1 MSAHAK
7 LDQRMAF
14 MRFDERSRS
23 ALRAIKP
30 VIDAEISTALGKFY
44 SQVRAFPETRGKFR
58 DEGHMA
64 GAERAQAAHW
74 RRIAQADYGD
84 TYVRDVER
92 IGRAHVEA
100 ELEPQWYIGG
110 YALVAEELI
119 RAVVAKRAKGL
130 FNGAKSDA
138 ELADGLSAL
147 TKAVFL
153 DMELAIS
160 SYLTLLQE
168 ERDALEA
175 EREAA
180 ERRQIQAVKAVG
192 EALARLAAGDLSAR
206 VDGDLAPE
214 FQSLKTDFE
223 RAAGALGEAMR
234 AVEHSASGIRAGAD
248 EIARGAEDLSQRT
261 EQQAATLEQTAAAV
275 EELTGAVGKTAKS
288 AREVSSRVG
297 EASAEAERS
306 GQIVTRA
313 AQAMTKIEAQ
323 SQQVNQILGMI
334 DEIAFQTNLLALNAG
349 VEAAR
354 AGDAGKGFAVVAQEV
369 RALAQRSAEA
379 AREIKS
385 LITESSRQVSEGVDL
400 VGQTGESLRG
410 IVDKVEGINELV
422 NAIAAS
428 ASEQATAL
436 GQVNSAVNQLDQ
448 VTQRN
453 AAMVSRSTEA
463 THALRVE
470 AADLSNRVGAFRL
483 GSRPQTQTFQSTYQ
497 ERPVENPVHA
507 ARARVAAF
515 ARPGR

>member
-1 MSAHAK
+1 MNAYAK

-23 ALRAIKP
+23 ALRALRP
-30 VIDAEISTALGKFY
+30 VIDAEISAALNRFY
-44 SQVRAFPETRGKFR
+44 SQVRSFPETRGKFR
-58 DEGHMA
+58 DDTHMS

-74 RRIAQADYGD
+74 RRIAQADYGE

-92 IGRAHVEA
+92 IGRAHLEA
-100 ELEPQWYIGG
+100 ELAPQWYIGG

-119 RAVVAKRAKGL
+119 RAVVAKRAKGM
-130 FNGAKSDA
+130 FSNAAKSDA
-138 ELADGLSAL
+138 ELADGLAAL

-153 DMELAIS
+153 DMELSIS
-160 SYLTLLQE
+160 TYLDLLMQQ
-168 ERDALEA
+168 RDAMEA

-180 ERRQIQAVKAVG
+180 EQRQAQAVKAIG
-192 EALARLAAGDLSAR
+192 GALSRLAAGDLLAR
-206 VDGDLAPE
+206 VEGDLAPE
-214 FQSLKTDFE
+214 FHGLKADFE
-223 RAAGALGEAMR
+223 KAASALADAMG
-234 AVEHSASGIRAGAD
+234 AVEHTAGDIRASAD
-248 EIARGAEDLSQRT
+248 DIARGAEDLSLRT

-275 EELTGAVGKTAKS
+275 EQLAGAVGKTAQS

-297 EASAEAERS
+297 AASAEAERS
-306 GQIVTRA
+306 GEIVTRA
-313 AQAMTKIEAQ
+313 AEAMTKIEAQ

-385 LITESSRQVSEGVDL
+385 LITESSRQVSEGVEL
-400 VGQTGESLRG
+400 VGQTGEALRG
-410 IVDKVEGINELV
+410 IVEKVEGIDGLV

-436 GQVNSAVNQLDQ
+436 GQVNAAVNQLDQ

-453 AAMVSRSTEA
+453 AAMVSQSTDA

-470 AADLSNRVGAFRL
+470 AADLSNRVGAFRVGGRQAPPAL
-483 GSRPQTQTFQSTYQ
+483 EERRP
-497 ERPVENPVHA
+497 ENPVHA

>member
-23 ALRAIKP
+23 ALRALKPLIDTEIKG
-30 VIDAEISTALGKFY
+30 ALNKFY
-44 SQVRAFPETRGKFR
+44 GQVRTFPETRVKFG
-58 DEGHMA
+58 DDAHMA

-74 RRIAQADYGD
+74 SRIVQADYSD

-92 IGRAHVEA
+92 IGRAHVQA
-100 ELEPQWYIGG
+100 DIQPQWYIGG

-130 FNGAKSDA
+130 FNNAAKSDA
-138 ELADGLSAL
+138 DLADGLSAL

-153 DMELAIS
+153 DMDLAIS
-160 SYLTLLQE
+160 SYISAMQE
-168 ERDALEA
+168 EREALEA
-175 EREAA
+175 ERRAA
-180 ERRQIQAVKAVG
+180 EHGQAQAVKAVG
-192 EALARLAAGDLSAR
+192 EALSRLAAGDLSAR
-206 VDGDLAPE
+206 VEGDLAPE
-214 FQSLKTDFE
+214 FHSLKVDFE
-223 RAAGALGEAMR
+223 QAVGALAEAMR
-234 AVEHSASGIRAGAD
+234 SVEHSAGGIRSGVD
-248 EIARGAEDLSQRT
+248 EIARSAEDLSQRT

-275 EELTGAVGKTAKS
+275 EQLTSAVNKTAQG
-288 AREVSSRVG
+288 AREVSSRVS
-297 EASAEAERS
+297 EASTEAQRS
-306 GQIVTRA
+306 GDIVTRA
-313 AQAMTKIEAQ
+313 AEAMTKIEAQ
-323 SQQVNQILGMI
+323 SSQVNQILGMI

-354 AGDAGKGFAVVAQEV
+354 AGDSGKGFAVVAQEV
-369 RALAQRSAEA
+369 RALAQRSSSA
-379 AREIKS
+379 ASEIKS

-400 VGQTGESLRG
+400 VGQTGEALRG
-410 IVDKVEGINELV
+410 IHEKVGGIDELV

-453 AAMVSRSTEA
+453 AAMVSQSTEA
-463 THALRVE
+463 THALRAE

-483 GSRPQTQTFQSTYQ
+483 GGGPRNFQPTHREQ
-497 ERPVENPVHA
+497 PAENPVHA

>member
-14 MRFDERSRS
+14 MRFDERSR
-23 ALRAIKP
+23 AHLRAIKP
-30 VIDAEISTALGKFY
+30 VIDAEIGSALGKFY
-44 SQVRAFPETRGKFR
+44 SQVRLFPDTRAKFR

-64 GAERAQAAHW
+64 GAERAQSAHW
-74 RRIAQADYGD
+74 RRIAQADYGEG
-84 TYVRDVER
+84 YVRDVER
-92 IGRAHVEA
+92 IGRAHAEA
-100 ELEPQWYIGG
+100 DIAPQWYIGG
-110 YALVAEELI
+110 YAVVVEELT
-119 RAVVAKRAKGL
+119 RALVTKRAKGL
-130 FNGAKSDA
+130 FNSAKADA
-138 ELADGLSAL
+138 DLADGLSAL
-147 TKAVFL
+147 IKAAFL
-153 DMELAIS
+153 DMDLSVSTYIDV
-160 SYLTLLQE
+160 LLE
-168 ERDALEA
+168 
-175 EREAA
+175 EREAMEREREEA
-180 ERRQIQAVKAVG
+180 EHRQAAAVKAVG

-206 VDGDLAPE
+206 VEGDLAPE
-214 FQSLKTDFE
+214 FRTLKVDFE
-223 RAAGALGEAMR
+223 QAADALAEAMR
-234 AVEHSASGIRAGAD
+234 AVEHASGGIRAGAD
-248 EIARGAEDLSQRT
+248 EIARSAEDLSQRT

-275 EELTGAVGKTAKS
+275 EQLTSAVGKTARS

-306 GQIVTRA
+306 GDIVTRA

-354 AGDAGKGFAVVAQEV
+354 AGDSGKGFAVVAQEV
-369 RALAQRSAEA
+369 RALAQRSAQA
-379 AREIKS
+379 ASDIKS

-400 VGQTGESLRG
+400 VGQTGEALRG
-410 IVDKVEGINELV
+410 IHEKVGGIDELV

-436 GQVNSAVNQLDQ
+436 GQVNAAVTQLDQ

-453 AAMVSRSTEA
+453 AAMVSQSTDA

-483 GSRPQTQTFQSTYQ
+483 GGRADATQTVLKQ
-497 ERPVENPVHA
+497 ERPTENPVHA

>member
-23 ALRAIKP
+23 ALRALKP
-30 VIDAEISTALGKFY
+30 VIDAEISAALGQVDG
-44 SQVRAFPETRGKFR
+44 QVRAFPEARGAFS
-58 DEGHMA
+58 DMA
-64 GAERAQAAHW
+64 GAQRDQAAHW
-74 RRIAQADYGD
+74 RRIAQADHGE
-84 TYVRDVER
+84 TYLDEAER
-92 IGRAHVEA
+92 LGRAHYEA
-100 ELEPQWYIGG
+100 ELSPRWSVGG
-110 YALVAEELI
+110 YALVAEALI
-119 RAVVAKRAKGL
+119 RAVVTKRAKGL
-130 FNGAKSDA
+130 FNAAKADA
-138 ELADGLSAL
+138 ELAEGLAAL
-147 TKAVFL
+147 TKAMFL
-153 DMELAIS
+153 DLDLSIS
-160 SYLTLLQE
+160 THVDLLTR

-180 ERRQIQAVKAVG
+180 EQRQADSVKAIG
-192 EALARLAAGDLSAR
+192 EALSRLAAGDLSAR
-206 VDGDLAPE
+206 VEGDLAPAFHGLRTE
-214 FQSLKTDFE
+214 FEQ
-223 RAAGALGEAMR
+223 AAVALAEAMG
-234 AVEHSASGIRAGAD
+234 AVDRTAGDIRASAD
-248 EIARGAEDLSQRT
+248 DIAHSAEDLSQRT

-275 EELTGAVGKTAKS
+275 EQLAGAVGRTAQS

-297 EASAEAERS
+297 AASAEAERS
-306 GQIVTRA
+306 GEIVTRA
-313 AQAMTKIEAQ
+313 AEAMTKIEAQ

-400 VGQTGESLRG
+400 VGQTGEALRG
-410 IVDKVEGINELV
+410 IVDKVEGIDELV
-422 NAIAAS
+422 NVIAAS

-436 GQVNSAVNQLDQ
+436 GQVNAAVNQLDQ

-453 AAMVSRSTEA
+453 AAMASRSTEA

-470 AADLSNRVGAFRL
+470 AAELSNRVGSFRL
-483 GSRPQTQTFQSTYQ
+483 GAQYAPPAHEERRP
-497 ERPVENPVHA
+497 ENPVHA